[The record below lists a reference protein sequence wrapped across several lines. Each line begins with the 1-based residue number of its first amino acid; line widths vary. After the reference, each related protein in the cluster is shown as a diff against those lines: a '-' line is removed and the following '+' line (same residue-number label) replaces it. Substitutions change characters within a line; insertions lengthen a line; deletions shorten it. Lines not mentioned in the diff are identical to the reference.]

1 MKQKTPAAKTKK
13 VLKPAKEKPIDAEQT
28 TTLSPEEQTAILD
41 ESLERMDKLAESQL
55 EMARLFIARGKSE
68 IARRRLEEILELYG
82 KSDLAKEA
90 RKLLKSL

>member
-13 VLKPAKEKPIDAEQT
+13 APKPAKEELIDVEQT

-41 ESLERMDKLAESQL
+41 EALERMDKLAESQL
-55 EMARLFIARGKSE
+55 EMARLFIARGKTE

-90 RKLLKSL
+90 RKLLKGL